1 MNDEARTKVAT
12 RDAYGDALVDL
23 GETEPRIVVL
33 DADLAKSTKS
43 IKFKEKFPERFFDV
57 GIAEQNMMGIA
68 AGLAAAGKI
77 PFASTFAV
85 FASGRAWEQVRTGI
99 GYPGFNVKIAGS
111 HSGLT
116 VGEDGASHQAL
127 EDIALMRTIPGMTI
141 LSPADAIETK
151 KAVRAALEHVGPVYI
166 RLSRP
171 ASPILF
177 GDEYDFEIG
186 RISRKAFL
194 KDGSDVGILATGYM
208 VAEALKAGDL
218 LQGDGIEAAV
228 VNVSTIKP
236 LDADAI
242 VAIAKRCGAVV
253 TVEDHSIIG
262 GLGSAVSEVL
272 SEKCPVFVER
282 IGTKDVFG
290 QSGSTGELLKA
301 YGMTAD
307 DIRKAAMRVIERK
320 GSLTPSR

>member
-1 MNDEARTKVAT
+1 MGDKATIKIAT
-12 RDAYGDALVDL
+12 RDAYGDALAEL

-33 DADLAKSTKS
+33 DADLSKSTKS
-43 IKFKEKFPERFFDV
+43 IKFKEKFPDRFFDV

-127 EDIALMRTIPGMTI
+127 EDLALMRAIPGMTI

-151 KAVRAALEHVGPVYI
+151 KAVKAALEYIGPVYI

-177 GDEYDFEIG
+177 DDDYDFEIG
-186 RISRKAFL
+186 RISPRAFL
-194 KDGSDVGILATGYM
+194 RDGDDVAILATGYM
-208 VAEALKAGDL
+208 VSEALKAGDL
-218 LQGDGIEAAV
+218 LRAEGIEAAI
-228 VNVSTIKP
+228 VNVSTLKP
-236 LDADAI
+236 LDVDTI
-242 VAIAKRCGAVV
+242 VAIARRCRGVV

-272 SEKCPVFVER
+272 SEKFPVFVER

-290 QSGSTGELLKA
+290 QSGSPGELLKA
-301 YGMTAD
+301 YGMTPN
-307 DIRKAAMRVIERK
+307 DIKNAAMRVIRK
-320 GSLTPSR
+320 RRG